1 MGLSA
6 APVTMSLPELS
17 YTIWFSQRVG
27 STWFSEALA
36 SSGIAGRPA
45 EYLNFARTDDALKHY
60 AVSSAI
66 ELLHRIYALGTTANG
81 VFGIKMGYSEH
92 RFNGILDLIGGPTD
106 GGPVPRLQRWE
117 TAFPN
122 HRHIFMT
129 RRNKVRLAVSWWRA
143 IKSGEWHR
151 RSGRRAELPD
161 IVGDYD
167 AAAIDT
173 LMQQAVVR
181 EAGLQELFTEAGVV
195 PLEIGYE
202 DAVQDLLGSI
212 NRVLAHLGLPPQSAI
227 SPDVDIQKTAD
238 DLNEEWVQRFR
249 HDRQEGWENR
259 AW

>member
-117 TAFPN
+117 TAL
-122 HRHIFMT
+122 MT
-129 RRNKVRLAVSWWRA
+129 FRRKTSATLFFW
-143 IKSGEWHR
+143 SG
-151 RSGRRAELPD
+151 
-161 IVGDYD
+161 VK
-167 AAAIDT
+167 
-173 LMQQAVVR
+173 
-181 EAGLQELFTEAGVV
+181 VV
-195 PLEIGYE
+195 PQYSLTITLTGATENSLQ
-202 DAVQDLLGSI
+202 AARRLLS
-212 NRVLAHLGLPPQSAI
+212 
-227 SPDVDIQKTAD
+227 T
-238 DLNEEWVQRFR
+238 
-249 HDRQEGWENR
+249 
-259 AW
+259 